1 METTIQTMG
10 AGLRPADGWLLPPE
24 PAPIPAQANRRQK
37 SAHRQDD
44 REEALKRAQVYSHM
58 MENAAAYIATE
69 RPKLK
74 TAADVADIVRPLV
87 HRNLQEELWVLQLD
101 TRNHLIEM
109 HPCTVGI
116 ADRSQAH
123 AREVFRDA
131 IRQNC
136 TRIILAHNHPSGDPM
151 PSPQDV
157 ESTNGLVKAG
167 KIIGIE
173 VVDHVVI
180 GQRTPSRERDWV
192 SLRELNLM

>member
-1 METTIQTMG
+1 METTIPTTGTGIQP
-10 AGLRPADGWLLPPE
+10 REGWLLPPE
-24 PAPIPAQANRRQK
+24 PAPIPAQAKCRQK
-37 SAHRQDD
+37 SARRQDD